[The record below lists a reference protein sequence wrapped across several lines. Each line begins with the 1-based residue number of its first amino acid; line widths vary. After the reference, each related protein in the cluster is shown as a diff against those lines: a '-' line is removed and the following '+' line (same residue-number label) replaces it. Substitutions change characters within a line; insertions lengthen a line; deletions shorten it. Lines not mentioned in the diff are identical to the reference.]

1 MNEPTLI
8 SLENLVVVD
17 KNPPGKPADEGGNA
31 WIKEIRDDGV
41 KVRFSIDNRVR
52 IVSPQRII
60 RSAQLDTFARQRNC
74 DGRPR
79 ASLLSVNHAIKQR
92 ESNPNVEA
100 RATGQRT
107 RTIYKKLIE
116 AQHWKPS
123 SNNKLS
129 PLMTYLKKGRD
140 KPFGWLRQEEADAC
154 NRSISMNK
162 QKVFLDEAEK
172 NLLIKI
178 RQHTEQYSTVIAA
191 SRAFSPTKD
200 LAHAFGVSVSLVKA
214 CIMKQMNNNGSTK
227 RKQRSD
233 AGETLIES
241 YKKQC
246 KVWTPRHYFVK
257 QQDIL
262 NGKEVL
268 TQAEI
273 DTKFNSLTPAERRQ
287 CEDGA
292 VRMKT
297 MLLNIDKEI
306 ENCIE

>member
-8 SLENLVVVD
+8 SLENLVVVG

-31 WIKEIRDDGV
+31 WIKEIRGNGV
-41 KVRFSIDNRVR
+41 KVRFTIDNRVR

-60 RSAQLDTFARQRNC
+60 RSAHLDTFARQRNC

-92 ESNPNVEA
+92 ESNTNIET
-100 RATGQRT
+100 RAPGQMT
-107 RTIYKKLIE
+107 RTIYKKLME
-116 AQHWKPS
+116 AQQWKPS
-123 SNNKLS
+123 SKSKLS

-154 NRSISMNK
+154 NRTVSTNK

-200 LAHAFGVSVSLVKA
+200 LAHAVL
-214 CIMKQMNNNGSTK
+214 MM
-227 RKQRSD
+227 
-233 AGETLIES
+233 ETVD
-241 YKKQC
+241 Q
-246 KVWTPRHYFVK
+246 
-257 QQDIL
+257 
-262 NGKEVL
+262 
-268 TQAEI
+268 
-273 DTKFNSLTPAERRQ
+273 
-287 CEDGA
+287 
-292 VRMKT
+292 
-297 MLLNIDKEI
+297 
-306 ENCIE
+306 